1 MVDWL
6 LRRGGEIGKV
16 WGSSFV
22 FSAMKRR
29 WKIFWGESLAVD
41 VLAIGITRSWAAP
54 VELGEADW
62 GRDYEAALAAS
73 KKNPRKSIAPPGRLT
88 RSVSLAELFIS
99 GSICHPLRRLK
110 LMRLSR
116 PIKRWHII

>member
-16 WGSSFV
+16 WGRSFV
-22 FSAMKRR
+22 SSAMKRR
-29 WKIFWGESLAVD
+29 WKIWGESLAVD
-41 VLAIGITRSWAAP
+41 VQAIGITRSWAAP
-54 VELGEADW
+54 VELGKVGW

-73 KKNPRKSIAPPGRLT
+73 KKNRRKSIAPPGRFT
-88 RSVSLAELFIS
+88 RSVSLDEHFIS
-99 GSICHPLRRLK
+99 GSICHPPRRLK
-110 LMRLSR
+110 IMRSSR

>member
-1 MVDWL
+1 M
-6 LRRGGEIGKV
+6 GKFFRLQCYEKKMEDL
-16 WGSSFV
+16 G
-22 FSAMKRR
+22 
-29 WKIFWGESLAVD
+29 GESLAVD

-99 GSICHPLRRLK
+99 GSICHPPSRLK